1 MAVNTFSTSI
11 QSLFDGMNGVL
22 STKSVVGEPITVNDT
37 IIIPLMD
44 VSFGMGAGS
53 SSSDAKHK
61 DGSAGGIG
69 CNMDP
74 AAVLVIR
81 GDVVKV
87 IPVESHQSAFMKLID
102 MVPDIMN
109 RFTKGDPMDDKDV
122 AEQVNTIIE
131 DKEHI
136 FAETA

>member
-11 QSLFDGMNGVL
+11 QALFDGMNGIL

-53 SSSDAKHK
+53 TFSEGKKK
-61 DGSAGGIG
+61 DGAGGGIG

-81 GDVVKV
+81 GDTVKL

-102 MVPDIMN
+102 MVPDIMD
-109 RFTKGDPMDDKDV
+109 RFTKGDPMDDEKV

-131 DKEHI
+131 DK
-136 FAETA
+136 

>member
-53 SSSDAKHK
+53 SSSMPNIKTVL
-61 DGSAGGIG
+61 
-69 CNMDP
+69 P
-74 AAVLVIR
+74 AA
-81 GDVVKV
+81 
-87 IPVESHQSAFMKLID
+87 SAATWTRQQCL
-102 MVPDIMN
+102 
-109 RFTKGDPMDDKDV
+109 
-122 AEQVNTIIE
+122 
-131 DKEHI
+131 
-136 FAETA
+136 

>member
-11 QSLFDGMNGVL
+11 QSLFDGMNSVL

-44 VSFGMGAGS
+44 VNFGMGAGS
-53 SSSDAKHK
+53 TSSDAKHK
-61 DGSAGGIG
+61 DGAGGGIG
-69 CNMDP
+69 CSMDP

-109 RFTKGDPMDDKDV
+109 RFTKGDPMNDKDV

-131 DKEHI
+131 DK
-136 FAETA
+136 

>member
-87 IPVESHQSAFMKLID
+87 VPVESHQSAFMKLID

-131 DKEHI
+131 DK
-136 FAETA
+136 

>member
-1 MAVNTFSTSI
+1 
-11 QSLFDGMNGVL
+11 
-22 STKSVVGEPITVNDT
+22 
-37 IIIPLMD
+37 
-44 VSFGMGAGS
+44 MGAGS

-131 DKEHI
+131 DK
-136 FAETA
+136 

>member
-1 MAVNTFSTSI
+1 MAVNTFSTSV

-37 IIIPLMD
+37 IIIPLVD

-53 SSSDAKHK
+53 SSTESRKK
-61 DGSAGGIG
+61 DGSAGGLG
-69 CNMDP
+69 CSMEP
-74 AAVLVIR
+74 SAVLVIR
-81 GDVVKV
+81 GDIVKV
-87 IPVESHQSAFMKLID
+87 IPVESHQSVFMKLID

-109 RFTKGDPMDDKDV
+109 RFTQGDPMADDKV

-131 DKEHI
+131 DK
-136 FAETA
+136 